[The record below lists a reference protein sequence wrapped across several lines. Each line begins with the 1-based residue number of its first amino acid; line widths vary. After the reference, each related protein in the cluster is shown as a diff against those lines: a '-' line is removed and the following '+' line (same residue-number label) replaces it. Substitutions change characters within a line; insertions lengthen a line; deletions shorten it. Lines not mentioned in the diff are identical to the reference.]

1 MLLFIQRET
10 EVICSEVPVSIHLML
25 LFIEV
30 SGVGSAV
37 VEAFQYI
44 SCYSLSTSDAGIA
57 VFFCVSIHLML
68 LFIYPLSFRLFKS
81 KMFQYISCYSLSRND
96 NAPVTLIGVS
106 IHLMLLFIVSPIKL
120 TFVFAL
126 FQYISC
132 YSLSCTLSICLSTFA
147 VSIHLMLLFINVRV
161 RNPVHYDGFNTSHV
175 TLYHFCIQTIKRLL
189 HRFNTSHV
197 TLYRFNTIFF
207 CLGFDVSIH
216 LMLLFISCFRCW

>member
-10 EVICSEVPVSIHLML
+10 EVICSEVP
-25 LFIEV
+25 
-30 SGVGSAV
+30 
-37 VEAFQYI
+37 
-44 SCYSLSTSDAGIA
+44 
-57 VFFCVSIHLML
+57 
-68 LFIYPLSFRLFKS
+68 
-81 KMFQYISCYSLSRND
+81 
-96 NAPVTLIGVS
+96 VS

-216 LMLLFISCFRCW
+216 LMLLFILYTVSSVSTVVVSIHLMLLFIDDGTGDITYSITSFNTSHVTLYQ

>member
-81 KMFQYISCYSLSRND
+81 KMFQYISCYSLSQQ
-96 NAPVTLIGVS
+96 
-106 IHLMLLFIVSPIKL
+106 LLRQIFRED
-120 TFVFAL
+120 
-126 FQYISC
+126 C
-132 YSLSCTLSICLSTFA
+132 
-147 VSIHLMLLFINVRV
+147 
-161 RNPVHYDGFNTSHV
+161 FNTSHV
-175 TLYHFCIQTIKRLL
+175 TLYRKIRFMVCSTKN
-189 HRFNTSHV
+189 RFNTSHV
-197 TLYRFNTIFF
+197 TLYRRQRRETGGCNK
-207 CLGFDVSIH
+207 VSIH
-216 LMLLFISCFRCW
+216 LMLLFIGFFQINLLSFLLVSIHLMLLFIKISGLHG

>member
-1 MLLFIQRET
+1 M
-10 EVICSEVPVSIHLML
+10 S
-25 LFIEV
+25 
-30 SGVGSAV
+30 
-37 VEAFQYI
+37 
-44 SCYSLSTSDAGIA
+44 SLKWQSFNTS
-57 VFFCVSIHLML
+57 H
-68 LFIYPLSFRLFKS
+68 
-81 KMFQYISCYSLSRND
+81 
-96 NAPVTLIGVS
+96 VTLYRGIWCWFCCRGSVS

-216 LMLLFISCFRCW
+216 LMLLFIRRLRSSAGRQSLLVSIHLMLLFIIVQISEKGGEIVFQYISCYSLSFCIQTIKRLLHRFNTSHVTLYRNL